1 MATTKTNT
9 TLPGIIGQC
18 YEDRRNGESG
28 VLVSRDT
35 KCKTMNYQRADGT
48 AFVRSYSHFRSYMR
62 KKAEASAEEIKEEA
76 YAEAELTPIEVS
88 DEDAVKMEKNAKRK
102 ANAEK
107 KAEEEKEATKAR
119 KQKESMS
126 EEDKSNAYESMV
138 DIVKSF
144 ADSFNNPT
152 ILCQRRDYKK
162 SCTLKVL
169 GISLLSMYSRPKAD
183 KIYILSVPQL
193 IANIKHSVTMLEMK
207 HHDNCKTKRTESYN
221 IATSDLKANLEDLR
235 EAIIEIISYK
245 EESEV

>member
-48 AFVRSYSHFRSYMR
+48 EFVRSYSHFRSYMR

-107 KAEEEKEATKAR
+107 KAEEEKEATKPG
-119 KQKESMS
+119 KDKMS
-126 EEDKSNAYESMV
+126 DEDV
-138 DIVKSF
+138 DKYFNDMMSVIETFVE
-144 ADSFNNPT
+144 SFNNPQ
-152 ILCQRRDYKK
+152 ISYKRRDYKK
-162 SCTLKVL
+162 ACVLKVC
-169 GISLLSMYSRPKAD
+169 GKSLMILYSRPSKSTV
-183 KIYILSVPQL
+183 YITSVPQF
-193 IANIKHSVTMLEMK
+193 ITEVKHSVELQEVK
-207 HHDNCKTKRTESYN
+207 HHSAKTVSQRSESYTIN
-221 IATSDLKANLEDLR
+221 ISDLKANLEDLR